1 MANISVQLIAICIV
15 NNSSLIGDRTYPLD
29 KSSEYLFAGFGMK
42 SPGESGKANFGFSKF
57 VFDIEGYIRSEKGAF
72 LSKVSGEYSD
82 VAQLEPPMIQILVLE
97 HLVHTGCEEAALTFF
112 RSAVAPLIPFE
123 KKKKVVISEES
134 IIQSLGRSKRRK
146 GNNCLGS

>member
-1 MANISVQLIAICIV
+1 M
-15 NNSSLIGDRTYPLD
+15 D

-57 VFDIEGYIRSEKGAF
+57 AFDIEGYIKAEKSAF
-72 LSKVSGEYSD
+72 LSLVSSGYSD

-112 RSAVAPLIPFE
+112 RTAVAPLIPFE
-123 KKKKVVISEES
+123 KKKKVVVSEES
-134 IIQSLGRSKRRK
+134 IMHALGKSKRRK
-146 GNNCLGS
+146 GNFASA

>member
-1 MANISVQLIAICIV
+1 V